1 MKNGKKF
8 LMTLLGLLLLAAS
21 GFANG
26 QQEADQA
33 DSGEWKPTRP
43 VTIVV
48 YAGAGGGTDLAAR
61 GLGKAFEE
69 YFGVP
74 FTVVNMTGGA
84 GGVAANHVWNQEHD
98 GYTLFG
104 CSSGVHSLN
113 VVGAFDVT
121 NDNWEYKMALGTPG
135 VLSVS
140 SDSPYQSIE
149 DLVKA
154 GSSSTLKSSASSAG
168 CVWDLKVSQLEQMG
182 NIKVNHMPY
191 EGSQPS
197 MVAALSHEV
206 DFAVTGLAEQ
216 REYILAD
223 KLRPLAVIEKEPVV
237 LDGYGEIPSLAS
249 VYPEFETLPSPMVW
263 TGIGIPA
270 DTPQNIKDAYEKA
283 FVAAMASDRMKKLSE
298 DTKWGLLGIQGSK
311 AAGITQ
317 QQDSIYSWALYD
329 LGSAKKSPE
338 EFGIGRP

>member
-1 MKNGKKF
+1 MKRGK
-8 LMTLLGLLLLAAS
+8 TLLTALLILLLQVSA

-26 QQEADQA
+26 QQESAVTET
-33 DSGEWKPTRP
+33 GEWKPTRP

-84 GGVAANHVWNQEHD
+84 GGVAANHVWNQKHD

-140 SDSPYQSIE
+140 SDSPYKTIE
-149 DLVKA
+149 ELVEA
-154 GSSSTLKSSASSAG
+154 GKNTTLKSSASSAG

-182 NIKVNHMPY
+182 KIKVNHMPY

-206 DFAVTGLAEQ
+206 DFTVTGLAEE

-223 KLRPLAVIEKEPVV
+223 KLRPLAVIEKEAVV
-237 LDGYGEIPSLAS
+237 MDGYGEIPSLSSA
-249 VYPEFETLPSPMVW
+249 YPEFESLPSPMVW
-263 TGIGIPA
+263 TGIGIPS

-283 FVAAMASDRMKKLSE
+283 FVAAMASDRMKQLSE
-298 DTKWGLLGIQGSK
+298 DTKWGLLGIQGAE
-311 AAGITQ
+311 AADITR

-338 EFGIGRP
+338 EFGIGRL